1 MWRVQYRLSGWPAQ
15 LGRLLRRLVGLRC
28 GSGIDSWC
36 ASVATPTCH
45 PVSSHELGETH
56 WWIRIRCAE
65 CGCVR
70 EVEVT
75 NEHAQRFD
83 RDLARRVK
91 QIAVVLGRLDRER
104 MISDSEAM
112 TVALE
117 RDLIDPGDFCR

>member
-1 MWRVQYRLSGWPAQ
+1 MPTSSI
-15 LGRLLRRLVGLRC
+15 RC
-28 GSGIDSWC
+28 RG
-36 ASVATPTCH
+36 
-45 PVSSHELGETH
+45 HELGETD

-112 TVALE
+112 TVAFE